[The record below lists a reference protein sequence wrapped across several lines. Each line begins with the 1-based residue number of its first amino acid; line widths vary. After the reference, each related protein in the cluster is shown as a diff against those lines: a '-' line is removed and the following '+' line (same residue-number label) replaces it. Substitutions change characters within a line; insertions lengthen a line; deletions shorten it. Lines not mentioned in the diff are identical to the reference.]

1 MTNRK
6 YKKGSDDI
14 LQNNYY
20 DQTLLNKWVDFFV
33 ITTVFILAFI
43 AICAEDII
51 NYIIA

>member
-14 LQNNYY
+14 LHNYY

-33 ITTVFILAFI
+33 ITTVFALAFI
-43 AICAEDII
+43 VICAEDII